1 MNTTT
6 IRLAK
11 QQDVFDE
18 KKFKYYLLIENG
30 DKRKVINVGES
41 TYTDIEKV
49 INEKNTGKNE
59 K

>member
-49 INEKNTGKNE
+49 INEKKDE
-59 K
+59 YER

>member
-1 MNTTT
+1 MNTTTT

-49 INEKNTGKNE
+49 INEKKDE
-59 K
+59 YER